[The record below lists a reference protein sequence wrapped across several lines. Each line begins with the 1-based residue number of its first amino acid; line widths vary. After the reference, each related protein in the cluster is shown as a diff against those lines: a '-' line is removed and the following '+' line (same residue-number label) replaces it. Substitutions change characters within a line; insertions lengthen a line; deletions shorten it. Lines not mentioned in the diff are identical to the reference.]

1 MLGAAS
7 ISGVPALGLPKMNS
21 LVGGIFIPTLGFS
34 TVVDQ
39 RKEGQPLG
47 LQDILEPV
55 DGFID
60 RMTTRLVDDSFC
72 GSHPDPRNP
81 AAYLVALAVAN

>member
-1 MLGAAS
+1 MLGEAKHQR
-7 ISGVPALGLPKMNS
+7 GTGLGTAEDEQLS
-21 LVGGIFIPTLGFS
+21 WRHFHSDSLGFS

-47 LQDILEPV
+47 LQNILEPV
-55 DGFID
+55 NGFID

-72 GSHPDPRNP
+72 GSHRDPRNP
-81 AAYLVALAVAN
+81 AA